1 MGQTLERLSGRPYE
15 DVAPAEET
23 RAEDSSGFGNAVRV
37 QQCEQQQDVAK
48 EEEKQ
53 IAVSFECVVCK
64 EYKPGFV
71 VGCPNGHGA
80 CTTCMP
86 RLKATSNRCP
96 LCRVK
101 LIQKPISVVAPMG
114 IATASAES
122 PESPPN
128 QEAPPYPGHKRVRA
142 DSPGQSRRVRQLVQ
156 LAEQLVEGP
165 LPALRDGSRHQR

>member
-15 DVAPAEET
+15 DVAPAEEI
-23 RAEDSSGFGNAVRV
+23 SPLS
-37 QQCEQQQDVAK
+37 QQCSGLGAGFRVAQ
-48 EEEKQ
+48 EEEDKQ
-53 IAVSFECVVCK
+53 ITVSFECVVCK

-86 RLKATSNRCP
+86 RLKVTSNRCP
-96 LCRVK
+96 LCRAK
-101 LIQKPISVVAPMG
+101 LMQKPISVVAPMG

-122 PESPPN
+122 SAYPPN

-142 DSPGQSRRVRQLVQ
+142 ESPGQSRRVCQLVQ
-156 LAEQLVEGP
+156 LAERLVEGP
-165 LPALRDGSRHQR
+165 LPALRNGSRRQR